1 MKKNND
7 ALHLQLLFIF
17 HYAAA
22 ALTAL
27 LYSFPVIYFAV
38 GIILFV
44 MGLTHLQDSESIGM
58 ILVGLLLAVIAGGIT
73 LVGWALAVCIALAGF
88 GLMKQ
93 KWYVFCCVIAGIQ
106 CAMPFVRVLGIFTI
120 LVLSRSSVQELFGRK
135 TPKAPEIPQTA

>member
-22 ALTAL
+22 GLTAL
-27 LYSFPVIYFAV
+27 LYAFPIIYFVV
-38 GIILFV
+38 GIVLFV
-44 MGLTHLQDSESIGM
+44 MGLTHLQESDSVAM

-88 GLMKQ
+88 GQMKR

-106 CAMPFVRVLGIFTI
+106 CAMPFLRVLGIFTI

-135 TPKAPEIPQTA
+135 PPKAPEISQNA

>member
-22 ALTAL
+22 ALTVL
-27 LYSFPVIYFAV
+27 LYSFPIIYFLI
-38 GIILFV
+38 GIFFIG
-44 MGLTHLQDSESIGM
+44 MGLTHLSESDSLAM
-58 ILVGLLLAVIAGGIT
+58 ILVGLLFAVIAGGIT
-73 LVGWALAVCIALAGF
+73 LVGWSLAVCIALAGF
-88 GLMKQ
+88 GLMKR